1 MTETSTAPA
10 PYTLIAENTAAILSA
25 LPVEPAALRTTR
37 IFKGAGA
44 KVVKLSFDTGQIMK
58 EHTAA
63 VPILVQV
70 VAGHVTFT
78 VGGEALD
85 MPTGAIIHVDAKVPH
100 SLEAHTASHLLLTLC
115 GDGPARARSAALVAD
130 TERPNLPIV
139 ERTHRHAEA
148 APGAQPTS
156 NGCECGIVEDSDY
169 PELDVRTIPHAIRH
183 ATVFGALESIRN
195 GSGLTLVAH
204 HDPLPLLTQIEQR
217 FPERFT
223 VNYRDRGPEA
233 WRLSFTAPRS

>member
-1 MTETSTAPA
+1 MSETTSATSPF
-10 PYTLIAENTAAILSA
+10 TLIVENTAAILSE
-25 LPVEPAALRTTR
+25 LPIEPGALRTGR

-44 KVVKLSFDTGQIMK
+44 KIVKLSFDTGQVMK

-70 VAGHVTFT
+70 IAGHVTFT
-78 VGGEALD
+78 VGGEAID

-100 SLEAHTASHLLLTLC
+100 SLEAHTESHLLLTLC
-115 GDGPARARSAALVAD
+115 GDGPTRARPAALAAD
-130 TERPNLPIV
+130 T
-139 ERTHRHAEA
+139 AF
-148 APGAQPTS
+148 
-156 NGCECGIVEDSDY
+156 

-183 ATVFGALESIRN
+183 TTVFGALESIRD

-204 HDPLPLLTQIEQR
+204 HDPLPLLSQIEQR
-217 FPERFT
+217 FPERFK
-223 VNYRDRGPEA
+223 VDYRDRGPET